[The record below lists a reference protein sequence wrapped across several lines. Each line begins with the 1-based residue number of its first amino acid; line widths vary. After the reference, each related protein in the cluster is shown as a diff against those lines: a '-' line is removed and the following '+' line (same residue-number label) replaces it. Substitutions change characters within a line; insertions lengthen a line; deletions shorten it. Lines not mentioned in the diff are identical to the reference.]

1 MEIPHRRQGQHEQD
15 EIGENVGRG
24 ADDEEQ
30 GRIDTGSFAAFVPSE
45 LHGAAL
51 EGADQDHHDTPADG
65 EDSDDVGQI
74 LEVAEATEYPD
85 VEEEDGEFD
94 DGDGGRP
101 DDFRGVEGLES
112 WR

>member
-1 MEIPHRRQGQHEQD
+1 MEIPHRRQRQDEQH
-15 EIGENVGRG
+15 EIGENVGRR

-30 GRIDTGSFAAFVPSE
+30 WRIDTGSFDAFVPGE

-51 EGADQDHHDTPADG
+51 EGADQDHHDTPADR
-65 EDSDDVGQI
+65 EDADNVGQI

-94 DGDGGRP
+94 DGD
-101 DDFRGVEGLES
+101 
-112 WR
+112 